1 MLLLRG
7 RGRTPRTRLRP
18 PNIRWN
24 LIFLLGPCGS
34 RSTLQRCVTR
44 FHPPLNLLTYILP
57 ARPPLSPRRKPLS
70 PSKPRAPRRVEASA
84 SCAPHCLSSPL
95 CLFVSLWTVVPAG
108 SLRRDPLRLVG
119 GNAAQQTRFPQE
131 VEAGEAFQTRRGES
145 GDCSAGR
152 AAAAGLHVCL

>member
-1 MLLLRG
+1 MCDTFSSSALICSLTSSRLGLHCLLAVSG
-7 RGRTPRTRLRP
+7 R
-18 PNIRWN
+18 
-24 LIFLLGPCGS
+24 
-34 RSTLQRCVTR
+34 
-44 FHPPLNLLTYILP
+44 H
-57 ARPPLSPRRKPLS
+57 PRRKPLS
-70 PSKPRAPRRVEASA
+70 PSKPRAPRRVETSA

-95 CLFVSLWTVVPAG
+95 CLFVSLWAVVPAG

-152 AAAAGLHVCL
+152 AAAAGLHVCLSEVLSLTRDLTLSRLM